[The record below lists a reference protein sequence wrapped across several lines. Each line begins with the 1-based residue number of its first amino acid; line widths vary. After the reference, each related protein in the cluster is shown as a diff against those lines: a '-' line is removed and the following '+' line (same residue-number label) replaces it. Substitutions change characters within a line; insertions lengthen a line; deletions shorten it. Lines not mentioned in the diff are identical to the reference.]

1 MLNGG
6 HHGRRSI
13 MMSKTTTTTTATWLE
28 DNFEE
33 DIKTTD
39 SDKNSIIHLK
49 SKNNVMSL
57 IEAPLSGT
65 IFLHCPVHPR
75 RRFSGKINATLLFYY
90 SQLFPSS

>member
-1 MLNGG
+1 
-6 HHGRRSI
+6 
-13 MMSKTTTTTTATWLE
+13 MSSTTTTTATWLE
-28 DNFEE
+28 ADSEE

-65 IFLHCPVHPR
+65 IFLHCPVQLDEDFQVKSILPSVLCENR
-75 RRFSGKINATLLFYY
+75 RKKQVGIRMRDRQY
-90 SQLFPSS
+90 